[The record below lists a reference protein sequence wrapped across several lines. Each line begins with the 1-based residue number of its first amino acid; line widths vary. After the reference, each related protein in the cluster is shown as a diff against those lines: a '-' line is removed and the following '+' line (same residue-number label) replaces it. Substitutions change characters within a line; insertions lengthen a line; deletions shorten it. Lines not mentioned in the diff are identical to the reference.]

1 VLAGDLLWKQPVISK
16 PKRHR
21 KKVVKR
27 RKSSG
32 KPHARDDGKLYAD
45 IMTIVENNGHVTL
58 PQMPFFENLLTN
70 RRIRAIGFLLVSVGL
85 IALLKLAHRTA

>member
-1 VLAGDLLWKQPVISK
+1 MLAGDLLWKQPVTNK

-27 RKSSG
+27 RKSSS
-32 KPHARDDGKLYAD
+32 KTHARDDGKLYAD

-70 RRIRAIGFLLVSVGL
+70 RRIRAIGFVLVTLGV
-85 IALLKLAHRTA
+85 IALLKLARRTA